1 MAYPDFL
8 AGELPIG
15 SGTTEAACKTLIK
28 QRLCASGMLWKTK
41 GAGAVL
47 SPRALTQ
54 TAGG

>member
-15 SGTTEAACKTLIK
+15 SGTTEATCKTLIK